1 MQGFTDGKVKQKHCA
16 VQGWSME
23 GPKFAEPT
31 FCLPRAAA
39 VFVGRLAPIRDFIQR
54 WSTEQVELVDGGHE
68 ASLELM
74 QKMVSLI
81 GCVQRRSCAASL
93 IGVPCVIAGFSCA
106 WHCLQ

>member
-1 MQGFTDGKVKQKHCA
+1 
-16 VQGWSME
+16 ME
-23 GPKFAEPT
+23 WLGLAEPP
-31 FCLPRAAA
+31 FRLPRAAA
-39 VFVGRLAPIRDFIQR
+39 VFVGRLDPIRNFIQR

-81 GCVQRRSCAASL
+81 GCVQRRFCAASL
-93 IGVPCVIAGFSCA
+93 IGAPCVIAGFSCA